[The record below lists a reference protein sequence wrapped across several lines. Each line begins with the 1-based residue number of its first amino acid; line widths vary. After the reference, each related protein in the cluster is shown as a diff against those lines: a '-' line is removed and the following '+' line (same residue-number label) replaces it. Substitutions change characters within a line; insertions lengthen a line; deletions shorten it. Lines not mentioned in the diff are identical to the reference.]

1 MCVYVCVCIH
11 MCDVHVKLLTFY
23 IYIYIYIYMLLTV
36 KKLLRLNKF
45 ESHHL
50 EGFCKRNDV
59 EMYG

>member
-1 MCVYVCVCIH
+1 
-11 MCDVHVKLLTFY
+11 
-23 IYIYIYIYMLLTV
+23 MLLTV